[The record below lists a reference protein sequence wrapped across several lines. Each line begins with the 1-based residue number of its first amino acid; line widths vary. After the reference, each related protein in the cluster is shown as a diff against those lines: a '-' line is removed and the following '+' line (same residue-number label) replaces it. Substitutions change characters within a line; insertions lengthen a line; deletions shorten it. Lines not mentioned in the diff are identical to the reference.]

1 MLPARRPIP
10 VGHNRHRS
18 KVILFFEGVD
28 RARSQVA
35 GGECV
40 RTSSR
45 NFERSSDRRMAGFGP
60 PGFLDLLFFS
70 SHSLG
75 GRGAGEC
82 AGMVSGAGAGTHDW
96 GGAVQRRKKKG
107 ELCSVLFCS
116 VVFGSSRYSEG
127 KKNTP
132 N

>member
-45 NFERSSDRRMAGFGP
+45 NFERSSDRRMAG
-60 PGFLDLLFFS
+60 
-70 SHSLG
+70 
-75 GRGAGEC
+75 EC

-107 ELCSVLFCS
+107 ELCSVLLCLVPPVTQKGRKILQINHELPKCLKQVTF
-116 VVFGSSRYSEG
+116 FL
-127 KKNTP
+127 KKEKWV
-132 N
+132 